1 MVRVLIFI
9 YFYFC
14 MCVQVAMEARKAEK
28 KKGIGSLGDGV
39 TGVYELPT
47 QAGARN

>member
-28 KKGIGSLGDGV
+28 KGIGSLGDGV